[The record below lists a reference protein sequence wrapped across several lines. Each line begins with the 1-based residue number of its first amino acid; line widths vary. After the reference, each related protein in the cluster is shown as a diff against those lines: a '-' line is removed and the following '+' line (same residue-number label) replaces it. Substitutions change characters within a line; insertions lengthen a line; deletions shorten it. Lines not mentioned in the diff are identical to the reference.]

1 MDNKILNGTYFGCN
15 KKTDIAQFIY
25 QHFILF
31 RHCPFTISVFCP
43 YDLEAQLAINHTQA
57 VLQGKKERVYTSILK
72 CLCFIHIYFYVC
84 TLLFDSL
91 RQGAVKCQTTQDI
104 HKLEYPAARAGRSG
118 SIPIITKTQRTTCCK

>member
-1 MDNKILNGTYFGCN
+1 MDVIRKPILLNLSTNILFCL
-15 KKTDIAQFIY
+15 DIAR
-25 QHFILF
+25 L
-31 RHCPFTISVFCP
+31 RSVFCP

-118 SIPIITKTQRTTCCK
+118 SLPIITKTKRTTCCK

>member
-31 RHCPFTISVFCP
+31 RHCPFTIRFCP
-43 YDLEAQLAINHTQA
+43 YDLEEQLAINHTQA
-57 VLQGKKERVYTSILK
+57 VLQGKKRTSLYVYFKMSLLHTYLFL
-72 CLCFIHIYFYVC
+72 CLYIIIWQF
-84 TLLFDSL
+84 TT
-91 RQGAVKCQTTQDI
+91 RAVKCQTTQDI

-118 SIPIITKTQRTTCCK
+118 SIPIITKTKRTTCCK

>member
-31 RHCPFTISVFCP
+31 IDIARLRSVFCP

-118 SIPIITKTQRTTCCK
+118 SIPIIIKTKRTCC